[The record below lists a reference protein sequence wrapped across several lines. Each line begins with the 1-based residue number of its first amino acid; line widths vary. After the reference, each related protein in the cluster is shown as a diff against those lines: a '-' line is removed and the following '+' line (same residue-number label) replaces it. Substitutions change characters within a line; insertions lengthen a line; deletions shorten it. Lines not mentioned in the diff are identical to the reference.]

1 MLLGVR
7 NQREPVWDAGGTSRL
22 GKGIE
27 GMRSSIACA
36 RPATSEIRGSPRKRV
51 YPLVVDMCVLAS
63 LGQWHCEQANLW
75 AGSCAETIRKYMF
88 LL

>member
-1 MLLGVR
+1 MLLGVK

-36 RPATSEIRGSPRKRV
+36 RAATSEIGESLRKSV
-51 YPLVVDMCVLAS
+51 YPLVDGICVLGS
-63 LGQWHCEQANLW
+63 LE
-75 AGSCAETIRKYMF
+75 
-88 LL
+88 